1 MTLISNGDGTY
12 TAAPL
17 DVLMILHDVVAGT
30 YHAAFFEEAPLPGNA
45 TSVRSVR
52 LRCRMH
58 RLRGA
63 PSLEGAR
70 MHLDELAE
78 KIRVPHENVWHNK
91 LPYPWD
97 RRPRVT
103 LVVDNWRSQLLSGVG
118 EPWG

>member
-63 PSLEGAR
+63 PSLGLCTDMR
-70 MHLDELAE
+70 S
-78 KIRVPHENVWHNK
+78 R
-91 LPYPWD
+91 
-97 RRPRVT
+97 T
-103 LVVDNWRSQLLSGVG
+103 LVCTKIAGACTIISR
-118 EPWG
+118 